1 MRQVIQITGYK
12 NSGKTTLIS
21 NVIPIFNSMN
31 IKVAVIKH
39 DVHGFESDIEDT
51 DTYKLRQAGAV
62 ATAITSPWR
71 TAIIEEKET
80 PLQELIQHFK
90 DDVGL
95 IIVEGFKREPLP
107 KMVMISNAGD
117 MELMHK
123 LNQVAA
129 VVYHSISDMEKV
141 KTLHAMAH
149 DMGIPIFEAGD
160 LQHIAQCMVKSSS
173 KS

>member
-1 MRQVIQITGYK
+1 MKQKQIIQIVGYK

-21 NVIPIFNSMN
+21 KVIPIFNDMN
-31 IKVAVIKH
+31 LKVAVIKH
-39 DVHGFESDIEDT
+39 DLHGFESDIEDT

-80 PLQELIQHFK
+80 PLQDLIQHFEE
-90 DDVGL
+90 VQL

-107 KMVMISNAGD
+107 KIVMISSVDGMD
-117 MELMHK
+117 LVRK
-123 LNQVAA
+123 LDQVVA
-129 VVYHSISDMEKV
+129 VVYHSISSIEV
-141 KTLHAMAH
+141 KTLHNLAH
-149 DMGIPIFEAGD
+149 DMEISIFEAGD
-160 LQHIAQCMVKSSS
+160 LQNIAKYMLNSSS